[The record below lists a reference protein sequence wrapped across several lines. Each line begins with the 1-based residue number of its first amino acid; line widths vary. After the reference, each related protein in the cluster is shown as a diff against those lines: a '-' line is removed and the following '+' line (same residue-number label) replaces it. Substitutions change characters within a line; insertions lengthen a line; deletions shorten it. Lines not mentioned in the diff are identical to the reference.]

1 MVTRAEHRVFDLGVG
16 HEVEVADFDA
26 VASGGVKRPKIGVGF
41 VGHAAHVGVTRHIDP
56 PGRKRQIQTTEVA
69 LTES

>member
-1 MVTRAEHRVFDLGVG
+1 MTGTEHRVFDLGVG
-16 HEVEVADFDA
+16 HDVEVANFDA
-26 VASGGVKRPKIGVGF
+26 VAGGGVKRPKIGVGF
-41 VGHAAHVGVTRHIDP
+41 VGHASHVGVTRHIDP